1 MSLVSP
7 RALTLLAADGLA
19 NFAGTKLEW
28 TRKALHKKESVFSPL
43 HTFMKIAENTCEL
56 TPGSER
62 LTAHAMRALLAPMQ
76 MPSLMEVEDAKDT
89 LQLVGKK
96 VVARAAK
103 RKAEALEASALRNAK
118 LVELGQRRAA
128 KRAAIAA
135 RPVKTHR
142 SVDNVGRANGV

>member
-1 MSLVSP
+1 MTIRRPVAPAIPVICAMPDHRRSSTCCVTRSFMYRLVA
-7 RALTLLAADGLA
+7 R
-19 NFAGTKLEW
+19 
-28 TRKALHKKESVFSPL
+28 SVSVP
-43 HTFMKIAENTCEL
+43 
-56 TPGSER
+56 
-62 LTAHAMRALLAPMQ
+62 LLAPMD
-76 MPSLMEVEDAKDT
+76 MPSLMEVEDAKET

-142 SVDNVGRANGV
+142 SVDNVGRAYVF

>member
-62 LTAHAMRALLAPMQ
+62 LTANAMRALLAPM
-76 MPSLMEVEDAKDT
+76 DR
-89 LQLVGKK
+89 G
-96 VVARAAK
+96 
-103 RKAEALEASALRNAK
+103 
-118 LVELGQRRAA
+118 GC
-128 KRAAIAA
+128 
-135 RPVKTHR
+135 
-142 SVDNVGRANGV
+142 